1 MDLIHGA
8 KQEIAILH
16 IDNRTHPLPSGQF
29 QERAPRMEETELKA
43 SGAKGTGKPNANLS
57 LTALHARNFLDCMRS
72 RAKPNADLETVGRPS
87 SLLCHMGNIAWR
99 VGRTVKFDYESY
111 NFIGDDEAN
120 ALRTRAEYRK
130 PYVLPKVEEV

>member
-1 MDLIHGA
+1 MYVCRRRPCLQSAGGDADQAHV
-8 KQEIAILH
+8 
-16 IDNRTHPLPSGQF
+16 
-29 QERAPRMEETELKA
+29 
-43 SGAKGTGKPNANLS
+43 
-57 LTALHARNFLDCMRS
+57 RNFLDCMRS